1 MKNKTKVI
9 ISAFFEAV
17 GTAVCAIL
25 IILIVSTLF
34 FG

>member
-1 MKNKTKVI
+1 MKNKMKAI

-17 GTAVCAIL
+17 GIFAFAIL